1 MAFATFFHQQT
12 YRRIPAEE
20 HTTGSSGLE
29 LNIPREMLQT
39 TCNSLWLYVAQNISA
54 RKQLIANMHGIKE
67 KNDQLANL
75 FS

>member
-29 LNIPREMLQT
+29 LNIPRQML
-39 TCNSLWLYVAQNISA
+39 NISA
-54 RKQLIANMHGIKE
+54 RKQLIANMHGIKK